1 MADKNIEIRSATTE
15 QQKIANGSTP
25 GALAEPELKRE
36 EEEKGKEKQR
46 QQPPTATTLVGR
58 APKLNKSPLHGL
70 WALTNRDLKKW
81 YKNPI
86 QLFISLIQPV
96 VWLGLFG
103 KALNFGSFISQS
115 GVPSSVQGQ
124 IMQSTFGTSDYFS
137 FLSAGMLSFIILFT
151 AAFSGMSVVFDRR
164 FGFLNKALSTPVG
177 RGAIVTSKVMQSVI
191 RSLIQAAIVLG
202 IAVLLGM
209 RTSNMGILGIAGTF
223 VILFLMSF
231 GLSSLF
237 VMLALRSSDWQTQM
251 AIINLLNLPLLFA
264 SNALLPVTLMPA
276 WLQGVVKVNPVSY
289 ANDATRQLLL
299 GATGMSSLA
308 VDFAV
313 LVAFAVILSA
323 MGIVLSWK
331 LLSK

>member
-1 MADKNIEIRSATTE
+1 MAEEIRRATTTTME
-15 QQKIANGSTP
+15 NVPDNTSSK
-25 GALAEPELKRE
+25 ALTWSK
-36 EEEKGKEKQR
+36 
-46 QQPPTATTLVGR
+46 V
-58 APKLNKSPLHGL
+58 PKLNRSPLHGL

-86 QLFISLIQPV
+86 QLIISLIQPV

-103 KALNFGSFISQS
+103 KALNFSSFVSQS
-115 GVPSSVQGQ
+115 GAPQSVQNQ
-124 IMQSTFGTSDYFS
+124 IMLTTFGTTSYFS
-137 FLSAGMLSFIILFT
+137 FLSAGMLAFIILFT

-177 RGAIVTSKVMQSVI
+177 RGAIAISKVMQSVI

-202 IAVLLGM
+202 IAIALGM
-209 RTSNMGILGIAGTF
+209 DYSHMTVVGVFGAF

-251 AIINLLNLPLLFA
+251 ALINLLNLPLLFA
-264 SNALLPVTLMPA
+264 SNALLPVKMMPS
-276 WLQGVVKVNPVSY
+276 WLQTVTQLNPVSY
-289 ANDATRQLLL
+289 ANDATRQLLI
-299 GATGMSSLA
+299 GAVGTTSLA

-313 LVAFAVILSA
+313 MIGFAAILA
-323 MGIVLSWK
+323 GLGIVLSWK